1 VVVDGKWWKTR
12 WLSSS
17 VNSRAA
23 LLVLL
28 LLAWLPLL
36 EAPAPAACF
45 GLGCFDLWALPLVS
59 SRKHRARL
67 NKATAKL
74 FVHRS
79 FRPFLCVSLHVTLQA
94 TLHHCLLCDY
104 HRYKPTTT
112 SLVHAAVLSL
122 HCKTMPS
129 HQSNVASGTHGSL
142 TLTASHAGPTTLRL
156 RAEAEPSERRRIQ
169 WAEDVVDNEGMGKKS
184 SKGVFTSTLCLRLR
198 LLTRDNS
205 MLHLPQTT
213 RGW

>member
-1 VVVDGKWWKTR
+1 VWTLGLLFSVLVV
-12 WLSSS
+12 
-17 VNSRAA
+17 
-23 LLVLL
+23 
-28 LLAWLPLL
+28 LAWLPLL

-45 GLGCFDLWALPLVS
+45 GLGCFDLWALPLVA

-94 TLHHCLLCDY
+94 SSRLHHCLLCDY
-104 HRYKPTTT
+104 HHCKPTTT
-112 SLVHAAVLSL
+112 SLFYAAVLSP
-122 HCKTMPS
+122 HRKTMSS

-184 SKGVFTSTLCLRLR
+184 SKGVFIRPSCLY
-198 LLTRDNS
+198 LLTRNNS

>member
-1 VVVDGKWWKTR
+1 MVVELCE
-12 WLSSS
+12 LSGCSS
-17 VNSRAA
+17 WCCCC
-23 LLVLL
+23 LLGCLC
-28 LLAWLPLL
+28 L

-94 TLHHCLLCDY
+94 SSRLHHCLLCDY
-104 HRYKPTTT
+104 HHCKPTTT
-112 SLVHAAVLSL
+112 SLFYAAVLSL
-122 HCKTMPS
+122 HRKTMSS

-184 SKGVFTSTLCLRLR
+184 SKGVFIRPSCLY
-198 LLTRDNS
+198 LLTRNNS